1 MTDSKRIAELK
12 EKVALLPESPGI
24 YQFLGADGRVIY
36 VGKAKNLKRRVYSY
50 FTSKA
55 NESAKVRVMVSR
67 IADLRHTVVATEN
80 EAFLLENSMIKSLQ
94 PRYNILLKDDKTYPW
109 IVIRNEPFPRVQSTR
124 RRERDGSRYFGP
136 YASVYIQKTVLDLV
150 RSIHS
155 LRTCSLN
162 LSPEAIAKGKY
173 SVCLE
178 YHIGNC
184 KGPCV
189 GLQSETEYREGIE
202 LVTSLLRGDT
212 RETTEYLRAKM
223 VGAAAEMRFEEAAVY
238 KKRIEALAAYQSKSV
253 VVSNTLTN
261 LDVFSLVV
269 DDDAAYCNFMRIADG
284 AVVNSFT
291 VELKPGW
298 KTGRRTS

>member
-1 MTDSKRIAELK
+1 MADSKRIAELK

-124 RRERDGSRYFGP
+124 AARARRFSLFRAVRFGLYP
-136 YASVYIQKTVLDLV
+136 ENGARPGAQ
-150 RSIHS
+150 HPQ

-184 KGPCV
+184 KDLASVCK
-189 GLQSETEYREGIE
+189 
-202 LVTSLLRGDT
+202 
-212 RETTEYLRAKM
+212 AKPNTAK
-223 VGAAAEMRFEEAAVY
+223 G
-238 KKRIEALAAYQSKSV
+238 
-253 VVSNTLTN
+253 SN
-261 LDVFSLVV
+261 
-269 DDDAAYCNFMRIADG
+269 
-284 AVVNSFT
+284 
-291 VELKPGW
+291 W
-298 KTGRRTS
+298 

>member
-1 MTDSKRIAELK
+1 M
-12 EKVALLPESPGI
+12 
-24 YQFLGADGRVIY
+24 IY

-124 RRERDGSRYFGP
+124 RRERDGILAISGR
-136 YASVYIQKTVLDLV
+136 TL
-150 RSIHS
+150 RSISRRRCSTWCAASTS

-291 VELKPGW
+291 VELKPGLEDR
-298 KTGRRTS
+298 RRTS